1 MSTPEKPKLAWESL
15 LYNDSQSEEQKLK
28 SGNVGRLTPGWAW
41 VLDTGMWVVVRDTH
55 VPPEGWQHSAS

>member
-1 MSTPEKPKLAWESL
+1 M
-15 LYNDSQSEEQKLK
+15 SEEQKLE
-28 SGNVGRLTPGWAW
+28 SGNVGRFTPGWAW